1 MAFFGKDT
9 KYIRHIT
16 VDMTLDINF
25 GAFKTS
31 YYQNNSEIEKKE
43 FKSIL
48 FTNNEAKSEYKKG
61 KTYTTFGIIV
71 GAPSMILLLVQLQ
84 DFHSNPPIT
93 GVFIGSIVGTAG
105 GFLLNYIGEG
115 KIKKS
120 VKIYNNENI
129 KTTLNIKPN
138 SLGLAINF

>member
-1 MAFFGKDT
+1 MKNIILLIFSLVCLSVFSQENDSTINQNK
-9 KYIRHIT
+9 K
-16 VDMTLDINF
+16 LDINF

-84 DFHSNPPIT
+84 DFQSNPPIT

-105 GFLLNYIGEG
+105 GFLL
-115 KIKKS
+115 
-120 VKIYNNENI
+120 
-129 KTTLNIKPN
+129 LNSSYKC
-138 SLGLAINF
+138 NFFVFQN